1 MLNDEVNYIDDTTT
15 KMPSGFEKMQRKL
28 REVDKTGEPLFEDK
42 PDADE
47 KVKKSLIG
55 TFVTGLAGLPSDAVS
70 LTNFINEEVAKNST
84 GAGLT
89 AKTIA
94 PVLKKI
100 EQYIGRDA
108 FDKGMT
114 KLGVPSDASDPY
126 QIAGEVLSPTGPLL
140 GGYKLFKTGAD
151 KVKDFFTNIPPG
163 GGSGLAL
170 ETAGA
175 TKTTGQFDQRKKLL
189 DQEKV
194 TNIPSSIPADEII
207 NAPKINPTMAGKN
220 TDTGKKQAKL
230 FKELEAKGNT
240 TPEEL
245 FQETGVYRGQD
256 GKLRYEI
263 DDRNAEFVKG
273 FKPKSGED
281 YALYKVLK
289 FDDLYKEYGKDL
301 TVGGRRYGSLRNIRV
316 KFIRDTDT
324 SYLGKYEPDIDA
336 ITINLSKESNKDP
349 EKMISTLL
357 HEIQH
362 AVQRREGFI
371 TGTSPERQLIESPNY
386 DEYLKAKSYVEN
398 TTIRDKKTGA
408 YITPSEAAKKQ
419 IAEDELI
426 DDIPPNTFISNDRR
440 NQHVSQLNNDIR
452 IYNAF
457 LKAKDLRTRN
467 NLQEVIAKQMLS
479 KKISVNEAA
488 KLDPAILAKETY
500 DFLITDIR
508 NITGKSFDEAEKYI
522 SRYRDVVEKER
533 KATELMKSEE
543 AIAREKYYTKYG
555 EREAKLVQQRYER
568 RMKYKKIYGEVSE
581 LDMRLETDFLKGEQ
595 SNLGQMGGFGS
606 KEKKRLDK
614 LKRTDPVTGKVKPK
628 IAIDI
633 PVAREKNMAKGGDMK
648 KQMDLF
654 QEGGLKDEGG
664 TVDPVSGND
673 VPPGSTQEEVRDDIP
688 AQLSEGEFVF
698 PADVVR
704 FLGLNFL
711 MELRQKAK
719 AGLKRMEEMGQMG
732 NSDEATLP
740 DDIPFTID
748 DLDMEDEQEYNE
760 GGVVQ
765 AQTGTFV
772 APGAGVTTMPSQFAG
787 QQLPSAG
794 ATPSYT
800 VPTIP
805 PPVPAPVG
813 GFRPLTTSAQTG
825 QQATGTTPTFQTL
838 IGRNPGQYDEFREY
852 VNEAGMKLQI
862 PFKDGQPIYPIPEG
876 YTFVDP
882 EEVKVEDPKVT
893 DVKPQTTRVAEEG
906 GDDPDPKAT
915 SAVDLVGDPL
925 SYKSIFNMDK
935 LDTTLKDIAFNQLN
949 LFDPKDAISR
959 GIGDKV
965 NLSEAILSAQRNDLQ
980 NFKNNL
986 ALQRQYGQNFDL
998 GKMDDDDR
1006 NKLADVLGD
1015 RKASIERGLTDRDG
1029 NVLSMK
1035 ELDMQFKQYGIER
1048 EKLTGIT
1055 KQDRANLNKAI
1066 RDLATKKDEELA
1078 RELREQNE
1086 RSASVTGSQEDIS
1099 RQQSYEQELQ
1109 ESGGGDYSGY
1119 DTGDGGVPDAYDDPL
1134 MNTGGLLK
1142 KKKPKVKKMKRGG
1155 LASRK

>member
-748 DLDMEDEQEYNE
+748 DLDMEDDLEYNE
-760 GGVVQ
+760 GGVVK

>member
-748 DLDMEDEQEYNE
+748 DLDMEDELEYNE
-760 GGVVQ
+760 GGVVK